1 MAKKDFWTLIICGA
15 VSFILLVEHLCGLQ
29 LALPIL
35 CAWSI
40 FSLITLA
47 VTILRNYKPI
57 TITVDES

>member
-1 MAKKDFWTLIICGA
+1 MDKKDFWTLIICGA
-15 VSFILLVEHLCGLQ
+15 VSFILLVEHLCGLR